1 MKTFPIM
8 KTKPVIFSAVALTL
22 VLCSCATTKLENT
35 WKSPDY
41 HGEQFKKIGVIMVD
55 PRPMIRQTL
64 EGQTATQLEARGQ
77 PALPVNGMMTIEEIK
92 ASKERAA
99 ESLRQS
105 GVDAVLVQRVVDRD
119 TALAKQGK
127 AANPPTPTFSSGTM
141 GWFDYYFVSIPAPS
155 LAANDLTSDFYVE
168 SSLYDLKSEKRLW
181 SCTTMT
187 KVSEEGDRLKLVK
200 PFAVTIA
207 DAMAKDGVIR

>member
-1 MKTFPIM
+1 MNLMPRTLA
-8 KTKPVIFSAVALTL
+8 VIAVALL
-22 VLCSCATTKLENT
+22 VCSCTTTTLKNT

-41 HGEQFKKIGVIMVD
+41 QGEKFKKVGVIMVD

-77 PALPVNGMMTIEEIK
+77 SALAVNGMMTIAEIK

-99 ESLRQS
+99 ERLRQA
-105 GVDAVLVQRVVDRD
+105 GIDAVLVQRVVDAD
-119 TALAKQGK
+119 TAMASMGK
-127 AANPPTPTFSSGTM
+127 AGNLPTPSFSSGTL

-155 LAANDLTSDFYVE
+155 LAANDLTEDFYVE
-168 SSLYDLKSEKRLW
+168 SALYDLTSEKRVW
-181 SCTTMT
+181 ACTTMT
-187 KVSEEGDRLKLVK
+187 KIGEDGDRLKLVK

>member
-1 MKTFPIM
+1 MNLMPR
-8 KTKPVIFSAVALTL
+8 PLAVIAIALL
-22 VLCSCATTKLENT
+22 VCSCATTTLKST

-41 HGEQFKKIGVIMVD
+41 HGQKFNKIGIIMVD

-64 EGQTATQLEARGQ
+64 EGQTATQLADRSQ
-77 PALPVNGMMTIEEIK
+77 PAVAVNGMMTIAEIK

-99 ESLRQS
+99 ERLRQA
-105 GVDAVLVQRVVDRD
+105 GIDAVLVQRVVDAD
-119 TALAKQGK
+119 TALASTGK
-127 AANPPTPTFSSGTM
+127 AANLPTASFSSGTL

-155 LAANDLTSDFYVE
+155 LASNDLTEDFYVE
-168 SSLYDLKSEKRLW
+168 SALYDLKSEKRLW
-181 SCTTMT
+181 SCMTIT

-200 PFAVTIA
+200 PFAITIA